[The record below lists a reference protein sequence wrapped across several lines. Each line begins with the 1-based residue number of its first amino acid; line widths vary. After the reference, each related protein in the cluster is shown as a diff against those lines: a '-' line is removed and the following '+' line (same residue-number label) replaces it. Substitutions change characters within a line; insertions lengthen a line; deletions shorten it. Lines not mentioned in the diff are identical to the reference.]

1 MPRRPLAVRSQFWL
15 MTGDEALAGPGRIE
29 LLRQIRD
36 TGSIRQ
42 AALQM
47 GMSYRAAWDAVDA
60 MNRRAGAAVVTRLTG
75 GRSGGGAQLT
85 EHGQRLIRAY
95 AQLEADHAKH
105 LARMSAK
112 LGKLLSPPA

>member
-1 MPRRPLAVRSQFWL
+1 MPRRRLCVRSQFWL
-15 MTGDEALAGPGRIE
+15 MAGDEALAGPGRIE
-29 LLRQIRD
+29 LLRLIQQ

-60 MNRRAGAAVVTRLTG
+60 MNKRAGAALVTRLTG

-85 EHGQRLIRAY
+85 ARGHRLERAY
-95 AQLEADHAKH
+95 TRLEADHARH
-105 LARMSAK
+105 VERMSAK
-112 LGKLLSPPA
+112 LQKLL